1 MLSFHVVEVV
11 MELFPDPSGLAAQ
24 FTGDVFEILSK
35 YFPVYFT
42 HGVGNGLDTTQE
54 DLSIALMH
62 VFCSTQFFEPFV
74 IPLLLDKLS
83 SSLPLAKF
91 DSLKYLDK
99 CIRFYGADRMVRHA
113 STVWYKLKEVIF
125 NLSLDQLLISEALNC
140 LKTAIMYTDSSDKD
154 LFINLI
160 LLDED
165 IVNKIH
171 SVSSVEKTIL
181 SSLEDLSQLHA
192 LGSVISIL
200 AESSTYF
207 CTRVL
212 QEHFAHLV
220 DIVGTKA
227 DYESWQLNNCNGSSS
242 APVNYGA
249 LYLSVQLLSSCREV
263 ALVSYE
269 DFSSVKLAKG
279 SWWLILQKKLEQLI
293 HLFRS
298 IFTIASQSM
307 QPNFRQE
314 YVSCAS
320 KLTSYG
326 PDWCL
331 KGLLTLA
338 TFPEQYINQVL
349 AYAQQSRERA
359 NKEQAS
365 LVERMHEY
373 KRQIDRETR
382 SSINGLND
390 SYNGDGIQT
399 IGRSSHKQIEAVMQS
414 TSKGKVQ
421 TIRQGYLSKR
431 SSNLRADWKRRFFVL
446 DSRGMLY
453 YYRKQIT
460 RPPVGLCC
468 NIRC

>member
-1 MLSFHVVEVV
+1 M
-11 MELFPDPSGLAAQ
+11 
-24 FTGDVFEILSK
+24 FEYLQ
-35 YFPVYFT
+35 
-42 HGVGNGLDTTQE
+42 H
-54 DLSIALMH
+54 A
-62 VFCSTQFFEPFV
+62 FCSTQYFEPFV

-83 SSLPLAKF
+83 SSLPLAKVSSSTF
-91 DSLKYLDK
+91 CIAPTEQFTIVNALSNLVVLIFYCQIDSLKYLDK

-113 STVWYKLKEVIF
+113 SAVWYKLKEVIF
-125 NLSLDQLLISEALNC
+125 NLSSDQLLISEALNC

-181 SSLEDLSQLHA
+181 SSLEDLAQLHA

-200 AESSTYF
+200 VESSTYF

-293 HLFRS
+293 HLLRS

-314 YVSCAS
+314 YVSCAG

-326 PDWCL
+326 PDWCRHICL
-331 KGLLTLA
+331 H
-338 TFPEQYINQVL
+338 YI
-349 AYAQQSRERA
+349 YAH
-359 NKEQAS
+359 
-365 LVERMHEY
+365 V
-373 KRQIDRETR
+373 
-382 SSINGLND
+382 
-390 SYNGDGIQT
+390 
-399 IGRSSHKQIEAVMQS
+399 
-414 TSKGKVQ
+414 
-421 TIRQGYLSKR
+421 
-431 SSNLRADWKRRFFVL
+431 
-446 DSRGMLY
+446 
-453 YYRKQIT
+453 
-460 RPPVGLCC
+460 
-468 NIRC
+468 